1 MVKDRRGETIEDMGL
16 IKRIIELTPP
26 QNPTTGST
34 RATIPRIPHPDSPE
48 GFVPLD
54 QESRWG
60 LWGLTLGGPQN
71 KGQSGRKHYLK
82 PAGTPAGTS
91 SKTPTKSSWSLRG
104 GAILNTMLSLR
115 LFNFFINLI
124 EMRVVNGHIYFL
136 VPDNTSQKT
145 INEFCIY
152 NSINYLENIKDVKS
166 IYNNTTSYKNINK
179 YLEDS
184 NISLTKFMSLNQSG
198 KTIKNYRKKLKNTK
212 KHKIKKHIKTKKKI
226 FRYNKFTRKT

>member
-1 MVKDRRGETIEDMGL
+1 
-16 IKRIIELTPP
+16 
-26 QNPTTGST
+26 
-34 RATIPRIPHPDSPE
+34 
-48 GFVPLD
+48 
-54 QESRWG
+54 
-60 LWGLTLGGPQN
+60 
-71 KGQSGRKHYLK
+71 
-82 PAGTPAGTS
+82 
-91 SKTPTKSSWSLRG
+91 
-104 GAILNTMLSLR
+104 
-115 LFNFFINLI
+115 
-124 EMRVVNGHIYFL
+124 MRVVNGHIYFL